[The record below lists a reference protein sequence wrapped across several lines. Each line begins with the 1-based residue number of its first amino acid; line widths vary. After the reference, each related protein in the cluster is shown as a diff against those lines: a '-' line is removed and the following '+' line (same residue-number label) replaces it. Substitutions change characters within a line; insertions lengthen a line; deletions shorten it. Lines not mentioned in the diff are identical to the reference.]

1 MQLAQR
7 QRGALISGHRAQTR
21 ATQAVIHAV
30 MILVAAAMLLPFVL
44 VLAASLTPNR
54 ELLLQGYKLLPDHL
68 SVDSYSFMLR
78 SPASLLRAYGV
89 TLFVTLAGTTLGMLV
104 MSMTGYALSRIL
116 GRTRRALTL
125 FVLVPILFSGGL
137 IPFYLVMTQM
147 YRLNNS
153 LLALIIP
160 YLVSPFYLLLLRS
173 YFNQL
178 PHEIIESA
186 KIDGAGEARIFF
198 QIAVPLSTPALAT
211 IGLFTLL
218 GYWNDYWLALLFIRD
233 SKLIPL
239 QYLLFQMMN
248 SVRVFELSPA
258 VATISPPT
266 EALRMAMAV
275 VAAGP
280 AIFVSL
286 LLGRYFVRGI
296 TLGALK

>member
-1 MQLAQR
+1 
-7 QRGALISGHRAQTR
+7 
-21 ATQAVIHAV
+21 
-30 MILVAAAMLLPFVL
+30 
-44 VLAASLTPNR
+44 
-54 ELLLQGYKLLPDHL
+54 
-68 SVDSYSFMLR
+68 
-78 SPASLLRAYGV
+78 
-89 TLFVTLAGTTLGMLV
+89 LFVTLAGTTLGMLV